1 MTGISCIFFHP
12 IWKLQGSLGMLS
24 NFRTCVGKYN
34 QPPLRSWDPGM
45 QPGVEQTVFK
55 RTQVSL
61 DTVNSGSLK
70 FFCPLPCKVEF
81 KFNKYECFF
90 HSWLHPIE
98 WAGKN
103 GQGLISAHTIWV
115 DKKGLTS
122 IFQACVT
129 FSRCWQFII
138 ALTCGHNCSRS

>member
-1 MTGISCIFFHP
+1 
-12 IWKLQGSLGMLS
+12 MLS

-34 QPPLRSWDPGM
+34 QPPLPSWDPGM
-45 QPGVEQTVFK
+45 QPGVEHPFFK
-55 RTQVSL
+55 GRQVSL
-61 DTVNSGSLK
+61 DTINSGSLK
-70 FFCPLPCKVEF
+70 FFCPLSCKVEF

-103 GQGLISAHTIWV
+103 GQGFISVLTIWI
-115 DKKGLTS
+115 DKKGFNFLCQKTS

-129 FSRCWQFII
+129 FSRCLQLTVV
-138 ALTCGHNCSRS
+138 LTCGLNCSLS